1 MRRTQKIIVVGILF
15 IFFLTFNAITVP
27 VTMQAAEANTA
38 KGVIGIS
45 SKSTISDD
53 QKSQLQNI
61 FKKYEEIVTPLMQQY
76 EAEKTALSQLINAEK
91 FDETA
96 IRAQFAKA
104 AKIGAEVTITNAKLR
119 QEMRSVLTK
128 EQLANIKQVGGE
140 IAEANIDRMLFR
152 LATPVK
158 P

>member
-1 MRRTQKIIVVGILF
+1 M
-15 IFFLTFNAITVP
+15 P
-27 VTMQAAEANTA
+27 EAAEANTA